1 MERGGD
7 DSAVQMTSE
16 DPIRGDGQTKGSF
29 YAKVYQHWLAQRGA
43 GVDERSEAEVS
54 GRWKKLQP
62 EVTKFEGIF
71 SKLKSKERSGWNEE
85 MFVKSAVSIYG
96 ERHKQ
101 PFEFLDAWNE
111 LRDKPKWIQRLTAS
125 STTLGTQRKKEAVP
139 RPEGQKAAK
148 AAKIEVSA
156 MMVCQPICI
165 YDLWQR
171 RKRRL

>member
-1 MERGGD
+1 MGKGREW
-7 DSAVQMTSE
+7 SAEETIQLCRSWLETSE
-16 DPIRGDGQTKGSF
+16 DPIRGAGQKKGSF

-43 GVDERSEAEVS
+43 GADERSEAAVS

-101 PFEFLDAWNE
+101 PFEFWMLGMSFVTNPSGHNGLL
-111 LRDKPKWIQRLTAS
+111 LR
-125 STTLGTQRKKEAVP
+125 TLR
-139 RPEGQKAAK
+139 
-148 AAKIEVSA
+148 
-156 MMVCQPICI
+156 
-165 YDLWQR
+165 
-171 RKRRL
+171 